1 MELWVEI
8 FQIFQYVKGSS
19 TLFKFS
25 LHPSIVNR
33 ASSACW
39 RAALAL
45 SQKTHAVFSYQ
56 GGRNKLSVTQVFASY
71 LNILHL
77 PFQVLFKHIEINV
90 LSWVSHKNKF
100 PIDKTQN
107 CFKCLQIQVGSHLF
121 AC

>member
-1 MELWVEI
+1 MS
-8 FQIFQYVKGSS
+8 KGAVPCLNF
-19 TLFKFS
+19 LFTQ
-25 LHPSIVNR
+25 
-33 ASSACW
+33 
-39 RAALAL
+39 AL
-45 SQKTHAVFSYQ
+45 SIELAVLAGELRLHYLRKHMLYFQ